1 MDLQLKNQFFIVGGA
16 SSGLG
21 RAVALRLLEEGA
33 NVLGVARGEDGL
45 NAIASVFPG
54 QFQFIAA
61 DITTPAAL
69 EEIVERV
76 GERQVHGVLLNAGGP
91 PAKMIM
97 ETTPEDW
104 DDAFHKLLRWKVP
117 FVQALI
123 PAMKALGYGKILFLE
138 SQSVKQPIENLVLS
152 NSLRIAVVGFAKTLS
167 KEMAGTGI
175 TVNVIG
181 PGSHDTAAIE
191 RLYNKK
197 SEQTGISVAEVRE
210 AAIRSIPAGALG
222 QADDFAQLAAWL
234 LSPGSRY
241 VTGQVYLVDGGSTA
255 GV

>member
-1 MDLQLKNQFFIVGGA
+1 MNLQIKDQLFIVGGA

-21 RAVALRLLEEGA
+21 RAVALRLLDEGA
-33 NVLGVARGEDGL
+33 SVIGIARGADALQEMATEYAGR
-45 NAIASVFPG
+45 FEY
-54 QFQFIAA
+54 IAA
-61 DITTPAAL
+61 DITTPEAL
-69 EEIVERV
+69 EKIKKFV
-76 GERQVHGVLLNAGGP
+76 GARQVHGALINAGGP

-104 DDAFHKLLRWKVP
+104 DDAYYKLLRWKVP
-117 FVQALI
+117 FVQSLI
-123 PAMKALGYGKILFLE
+123 PVMKGATYGRILFLE

-152 NSLRIAVVGFAKTLS
+152 NSLRMAVVGFAKTLS
-167 KEMAGTGI
+167 REIGGTGI

-181 PGSHDTAAIE
+181 PGSHATTAIE
-191 RLYNKK
+191 RLYKKK
-197 SEQTGISVAEVRE
+197 SEQTGLSTEEVRD
-210 AAIRSIPAGALG
+210 AAIRNIPAGALG

-241 VTGQVYLVDGGSTA
+241 VTGQVYLLDGGSTA

>member
-1 MDLQLKNQFFIVGGA
+1 MDLQVKDQFFIVGGA

-21 RAVALRLLEEGA
+21 KAVALRLLEEGA
-33 NVLGVARGEDGL
+33 NVLGVARGAEGL
-45 NAIASVFPG
+45 QAIASAFPG
-54 QFQFIAA
+54 QFQFVAA

-69 EEIVERV
+69 EEIVKRV
-76 GERQVHGVLLNAGGP
+76 GERQVHGVLVNGGGP

-104 DDAFHKLLRWKVP
+104 DDAYQKLLRWKVP

-123 PAMKALGYGKILFLE
+123 PAMKNAGYGRILFLE

-152 NSLRIAVVGFAKTLS
+152 NSLRMAVVGFAKTLS

-175 TVNVIG
+175 TANVIG

-191 RLYNKK
+191 RLYKKK
-197 SEQTGISVAEVRE
+197 SEQTGLSVAEVRE
-210 AAIRSIPAGALG
+210 AAIRNIPAGALG
-222 QADDFAQLAAWL
+222 QAEDFAQLAAWL

-255 GV
+255 GG